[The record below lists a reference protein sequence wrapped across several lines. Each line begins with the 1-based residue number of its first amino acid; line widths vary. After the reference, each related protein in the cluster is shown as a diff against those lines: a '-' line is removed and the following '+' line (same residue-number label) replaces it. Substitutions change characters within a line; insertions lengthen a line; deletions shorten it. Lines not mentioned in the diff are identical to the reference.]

1 MEGHASMQRGG
12 YGRTCINEEVKV
24 WKDMH
29 QCRGEGMEGHAS
41 MQRGRYGRTCINE
54 EVKVWKDMH
63 Q

>member
-12 YGRTCINEEVKV
+12 YGRTCINEEVIV

-41 MQRGRYGRTCINE
+41 MQREGMEGHASMKR
-54 EVKVWKDMH
+54 
-63 Q
+63 